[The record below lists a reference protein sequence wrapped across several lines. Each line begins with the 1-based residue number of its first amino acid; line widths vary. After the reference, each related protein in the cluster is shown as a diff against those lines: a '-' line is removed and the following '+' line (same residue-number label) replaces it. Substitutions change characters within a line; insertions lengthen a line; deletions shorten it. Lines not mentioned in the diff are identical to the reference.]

1 MVITVK
7 TTKKLIVV
15 VIGLVVLILASTLSW
30 AGDVVFTN
38 YPARALKVLEVNEE
52 AQTVVLESPD
62 GVTATLTVRDVVG
75 QESATIIEIK
85 EIKKL
90 MIILEGTP
98 DETGRTRKSCIP
110 VIPIDHRYPWW
121 CSKLL

>member
-7 TTKKLIVV
+7 TTKKLTVV

-38 YPARALKVLEVNEE
+38 YPARALKVLELNEE

-62 GVTATLTVRDVVG
+62 GVTATLTVGDVVG

-85 EIKKL
+85 KL
-90 MIILEGTP
+90 VIILEGTP

-110 VIPIDHRYPWW
+110 VIPIGSPVP
-121 CSKLL
+121 LVAQ